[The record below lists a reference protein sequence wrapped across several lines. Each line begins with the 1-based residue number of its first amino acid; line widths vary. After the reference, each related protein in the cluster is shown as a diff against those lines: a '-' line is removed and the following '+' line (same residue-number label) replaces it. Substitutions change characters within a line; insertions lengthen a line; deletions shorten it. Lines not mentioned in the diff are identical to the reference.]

1 MEEIKEL
8 YDFICESDIVSE
20 LHNLKSDDWG
30 LITFETSSN
39 YSLSIYLTVRIEK
52 HDNKFIVD
60 KKLYN
65 NGECT
70 PLPQKSYW
78 VDNMA
83 RLVQDLTDTLSK
95 IDEMSKIMIKN
106 FKSFDDYD
114 ILQTPSNWKQ
124 DFINKLTK
132 EFGSTK
138 ITRWA
143 CSIML
148 GIFFEEETNL
158 IKVVLRS
165 GTFFPEE
172 KILLHEFVSET
183 NYKGVLNTIK
193 TIYTDFKNKF
203 YDIID
208 VITALKNI

>member
-1 MEEIKEL
+1 MNKTKEL

-60 KKLYN
+60 KN
-65 NGECT
+65 CIIMVNVP

-138 ITRWA
+138 ITRLA

-165 GTFFPEE
+165 GTFSPEE

-183 NYKGVLNTIK
+183 NYKE
-193 TIYTDFKNKF
+193 F
-203 YDIID
+203 
-208 VITALKNI
+208 